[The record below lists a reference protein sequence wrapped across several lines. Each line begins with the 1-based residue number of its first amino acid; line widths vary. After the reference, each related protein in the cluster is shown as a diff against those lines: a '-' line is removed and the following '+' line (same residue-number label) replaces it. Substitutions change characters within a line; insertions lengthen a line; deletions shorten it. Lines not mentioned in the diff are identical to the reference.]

1 MIKTTLKAALLVTF
15 LTSSTGLASFAHEGE
30 NDSKPTG
37 GTHVGTVHGVIG
49 DSMCKTDHKG
59 MIKSGKY
66 GKTDADCIARCLKD
80 GMKLTLEDPK
90 TKTSYTFVNS
100 KEAKP
105 FAGKKVAVTG
115 HIDETNKVIHI
126 HSIKAD
132 K

>member
-1 MIKTTLKAALLVTF
+1 MIKTTLKATLL
-15 LTSSTGLASFAHEGE
+15 LTSLASCIGLASLAHEGE
-30 NDSKPTG
+30 NNKPS
-37 GTHVGTVHGVIG
+37 GTKVGTVHGVIG
-49 DSMCKTDHKG
+49 DSMCKADHKG
-59 MIKSGKY
+59 MVKSGKY
-66 GKTDADCIARCLKD
+66 GKTDADCIAECLKE

-105 FAGKKVAVTG
+105 FAGKKVVVTG

>member
-15 LTSSTGLASFAHEGE
+15 LTSSTGIASFAHEGE
-30 NDSKPTG
+30 NDSKPS
-37 GTHVGTVHGVIG
+37 GTQVGTVHGVIG

-66 GKTDADCIARCLKD
+66 GKTDADCIAKCLKD
-80 GMKLTLEDPK
+80 GMKLTLEDQK
-90 TKTSYTFVNS
+90 TNTSYTFVNS
-100 KEAKP
+100 KEAKA

-115 HIDETNKVIHI
+115 HIDHTNKVIHI

>member
-1 MIKTTLKAALLVTF
+1 LV
-15 LTSSTGLASFAHEGE
+15 LD
-30 NDSKPTG
+30 NKPT

-66 GKTDADCIARCLKD
+66 GKTDADCIAKCLKE
-80 GMKLTLEDPK
+80 GMKLTLEDEK
-90 TKTSYTFVNS
+90 AKTSYTFVNS
-100 KEAKP
+100 KEAKA